1 MHKILV
7 LTDLHIVPPGELIIE
22 LDPAERLVRV
32 LDAMRAAHADADH
45 LLILGD
51 LVHYGTAEEYARLR
65 GILRDLPW
73 PTTFLL
79 GNHDDRE
86 TFCATFPRAGVDAK
100 GFVQSR
106 ISLPHADILCLDT
119 LAPDA
124 KPRHSGFLCADRMD
138 WLRTELA
145 HRPGTPK
152 IVALHHPPFV
162 TGFDGMDRIGL
173 INRTELM
180 ETLQACGDMRLVISG
195 HIHRTIMASAGG
207 MPMAVF
213 KSPCHQMPF
222 QLGAGTSALSVDE
235 NGAYGLLLIDANG
248 DVCVHTEDVD
258 PHKPAT
264 LDDPA
269 SQ

>member
-7 LTDLHIVPPGELIIE
+7 LTDLHITPPGELIIG
-22 LDPAERLVRV
+22 LDPAERLSRV
-32 LDAMRAAHADADH
+32 LDAMRGAHADADQ

-65 GILRDLPW
+65 GLLRDLPW
-73 PTTFLL
+73 PTTFMM
-79 GNHDDRE
+79 GNHDDRD
-86 TFCATFPRAGVDAK
+86 TFCATFPRAGLDAN

-106 ISLPHADILCLDT
+106 ITLPHAHILCLDT

-145 HRPGTPK
+145 HAPGTPK

-173 INRTELM
+173 VNRAEVI
-180 ETLQACGDMRLVISG
+180 ETLQACADVRLVIAG
-195 HIHRTIMASAGG
+195 HIHRTIMASTGG
-207 MPMAVF
+207 LPMAVF
-213 KSPCHQMPF
+213 KSPCHQMPL
-222 QLGAGTSALSVDE
+222 QLGAGTSGLSIDE
-235 NGAYGLLLIDANG
+235 SGAYGLLLVAPDG
-248 DVCVHTEDVD
+248 DICVHTEDVAA
-258 PHKPAT
+258 HKAAI
-264 LDDPA
+264 LDDIA
-269 SQ
+269 SK